1 VKPLHSAYNPLI
13 KGRRGS
19 PILHTAAL
27 SLWPA
32 PITIVRD
39 PGKILRAGLVS
50 SLLATEVHD
59 LHTDQ
64 HDTQNQEDY
73 LQK

>member
-1 VKPLHSAYNPLI
+1 MEPPHSPYNPLT
-13 KGRRGS
+13 KDRRGS
-19 PILHTAAL
+19 PILHAAVL

-50 SLLATEVHD
+50 PLLATEVHD